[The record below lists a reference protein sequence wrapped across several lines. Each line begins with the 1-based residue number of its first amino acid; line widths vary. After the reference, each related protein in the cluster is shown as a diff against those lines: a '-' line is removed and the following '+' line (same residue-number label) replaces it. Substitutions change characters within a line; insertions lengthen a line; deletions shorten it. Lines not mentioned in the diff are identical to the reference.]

1 MPASVR
7 RPRRAGNA
15 MKAIRLL
22 PWLALGVALAIVAS
36 GFGARFGLWD
46 FRAGFAILRYG
57 TYLGLAVAAV
67 ALIALLVP
75 RTRAGNARWL
85 VVSVVVALAAS
96 ALPLSWLLQARSLP
110 PINDITTDPANPPA
124 FVAILPL
131 RAGSPVSASY
141 PGAATAEAQRKG
153 YPDLKPI
160 ESARPFNVAFDH
172 ALATARDLGWQ
183 IVAADAAAGRI
194 EATVTT
200 QWFGFRDDVVIRVA
214 PNGAGSRIDI
224 RSVSRIGKGDLGAN
238 ARRIRDF
245 TSRTAR

>member
-1 MPASVR
+1 
-7 RPRRAGNA
+7 
-15 MKAIRLL
+15 MKAMRLL
-22 PWLALGVALAIVAS
+22 PWLAVAVAATIVAS

-46 FRAGFAILRYG
+46 FRAGFAILRFG

-75 RTRAGNARWL
+75 RTRAGNATML
-85 VVSVVVALAAS
+85 AASFIVALAAS
-96 ALPLSWLLQARSLP
+96 ALPLQWLWLAREVP
-110 PINDITTDPANPPA
+110 PINDITTDTANPPA

-131 RAGSPVSASY
+131 RAGSPVSAIH
-141 PGAATAEAQRKG
+141 PGAATADAQRKG

-160 ESARPFNVAFDH
+160 ESTKSHDVAFAA
-172 ALATARDLGWQ
+172 ALAAARDLGWQ
-183 IVAADAAAGRI
+183 IVAADAATGRI

-224 RSVSRIGKGDLGAN
+224 RSVSRVGQSDLGAN

-245 TSRTAR
+245 TNRLAR